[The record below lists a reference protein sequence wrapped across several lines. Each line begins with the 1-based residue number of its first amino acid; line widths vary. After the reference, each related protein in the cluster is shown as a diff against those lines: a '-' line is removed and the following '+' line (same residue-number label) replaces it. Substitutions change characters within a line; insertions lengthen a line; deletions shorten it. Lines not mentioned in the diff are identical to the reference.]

1 MTISGV
7 TEYESTGATIVKNAF
22 RHIRVSQKGQALKS
36 DDASFGLELLN
47 GLVKSW
53 QRDGL
58 HLWKNKEAAVFLET
72 GRRIYALG
80 ANAGISTDDDGCD
93 ADDIAGQ
100 TVYATS
106 GDWVNTTTT
115 AASLTGTDVISI
127 DSLTSYAGIEYNTT
141 VAMNIG
147 IENSSAGMD
156 WYTIAGVS
164 DLDITLNDVLV
175 NDIDEDATVY
185 IYREDDQL
193 EKPLKILMEN
203 VRLLQNSANYELPIH
218 LLAWTEYN
226 LLPDKQVEGVPV
238 QAFYEPRINNTELAI
253 WPTSES
259 VENILLFR
267 FQSPINVFDEDTD
280 TQDFPSEWIRPLEW
294 ALASELGPAYGV
306 PLQRQGALDSRA
318 ASLKNE
324 VTEWDQDNTS
334 LFIYPRSFGAF

>member
-1 MTISGV
+1 MSVSGI
-7 TEYESTGATIVKNAF
+7 TEYEATGATIVKNAF
-22 RHIRVSQKGQALKS
+22 RHIRVSQKGQPLRA

-47 GLVKSW
+47 GIVKSW

-72 GRRIYALG
+72 GRRTYALG
-80 ANAGISTDDDGCD
+80 ANAGIACDQDGCN

-115 AASLTGTDVISI
+115 AAATTATDTISI
-127 DSLTSYAGIEYNTT
+127 ASLTSYAGITYNTT
-141 VAMNIG
+141 CAMNIG
-147 IENSSAGMD
+147 IENINGGMD
-156 WYTIAGVS
+156 WYSIAGVS
-164 DLDITLNDVLV
+164 GLDITLPINLVTDVP
-175 NDIDEDATVY
+175 IDATVY
-185 IYREDDQL
+185 IYRENDQL
-193 EKPLKILMEN
+193 EKPLKIEMEN

-226 LLPDKQVEGVPV
+226 LLPDKSVTGVPV

-253 WPTSES
+253 WPTSAT

-267 FQSPINVFDEDTD
+267 FQSPLNIFEEDTD
-280 TQDFPSEWIRPLEW
+280 TQDFPAEWIRPLEW
-294 ALASELGPAYGV
+294 ALASELGPSYGV

-318 ASLKNE
+318 ASLKDA
-324 VTEWDQDNTS
+324 VTDWDQDNTS
-334 LFIYPRSFGAF
+334 LFIQPRSWGSL